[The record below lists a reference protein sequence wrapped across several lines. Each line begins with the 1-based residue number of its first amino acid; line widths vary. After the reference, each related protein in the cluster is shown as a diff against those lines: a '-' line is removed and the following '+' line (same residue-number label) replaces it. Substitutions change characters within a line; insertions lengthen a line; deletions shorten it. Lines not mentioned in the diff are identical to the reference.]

1 MVREESPLSAGEAVK
16 GEPIP
21 QEADGKR
28 YKVVTRD
35 WMYQGHDGYET
46 LMGKHCLVDDES
58 GMPMSTVVR
67 KFLLG
72 AFSGGLCLPAFLTG
86 IGNNL
91 SF

>member
-1 MVREESPLSAGEAVK
+1 
-16 GEPIP
+16 
-21 QEADGKR
+21 
-28 YKVVTRD
+28 
-35 WMYQGHDGYET
+35 MYQGHDGYET

-72 AFSGGLCLPAFLTG
+72 AFSGGRLACISNWNLKQ
-86 IGNNL
+86 NL